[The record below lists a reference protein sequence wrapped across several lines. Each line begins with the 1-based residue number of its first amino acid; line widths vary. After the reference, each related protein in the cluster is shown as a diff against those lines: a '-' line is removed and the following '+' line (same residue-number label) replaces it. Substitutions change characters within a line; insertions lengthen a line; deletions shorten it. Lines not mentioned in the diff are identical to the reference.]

1 MQASEYAAESYEKP
15 PAERGVSHMSWAFT
29 DEEREA
35 IEWFATFGNSPLA
48 PWSNNWSN
56 HAAIL
61 RNLLERTK

>member
-1 MQASEYAAESYEKP
+1 
-15 PAERGVSHMSWAFT
+15 MSWAFT